1 MKKKYAGLEIIVF
14 FLGLISL
21 VFEHIHG
28 SCAGVLSRI
37 AVFLYAAAAV
47 ISVLALLLQLVSA
60 TYKGFYL
67 KKNIFSII
75 LTVLFIGVFFV
86 RLLTAARIAETTAE
100 ILPILLILRSVVVLF
115 ELSGRIKQIDLFLQE
130 LFSHPARTIVIS
142 FVFVI
147 LLGTILLQLP
157 VATVDGKGLSFI
169 NSLFTSTSAVCVTG
183 LIVVDT
189 ASVFTLFGRLVILG
203 LIQIGGLSIIIL
215 SFFVIFMLQ
224 KRVSLESKLL
234 ISYVLSEDDVT
245 SISGSI
251 KKIILITLFFEA
263 AGALL
268 LFGRF
273 FGEFQAPGKAALFS
287 VFHAVS
293 AFCNAGFALFTNS
306 LENYVSDSYVSL
318 IVSVLIV
325 AGGLSFAVFTNL
337 FDNARDRLRGR
348 STGKRLFIRKLTLNT
363 KIVLG
368 MSAAL
373 LLTGMFL
380 FYALEHR
387 QVLKD
392 YSTGTQYLA
401 AFFQS
406 VTLRTAGF
414 NTVPFGGLGTGTL
427 LIMMLYMFI
436 GGASGSTA
444 GGIKVN
450 TFTAVLVWIKSAIKR
465 DPAISL
471 YKNTIDREIV
481 FRGLLIILLGFATVI
496 TGTVIMSLTEQAAL
510 ENILFEAVSAF
521 GTVGLSTGITGSLT
535 IAGRIVIIVMMFIGR
550 TGPLTILAA
559 MNERE
564 PKGRYE
570 YPAGNVLIG

>member
-1 MKKKYAGLEIIVF
+1 MRKKYLSLEIIIF
-14 FLGLISL
+14 FLGLVCL
-21 VFEHIHG
+21 FFEHIRG
-28 SCAGVLSRI
+28 NYAELLSRI
-37 AVFLYAAAAV
+37 SVYLYAAAALV
-47 ISVLALLLQLVSA
+47 AVLLTVLKIRGIE
-60 TYKGFYL
+60 YKGFYIR
-67 KKNIFSII
+67 KNSISLV
-75 LTVLFIGVFFV
+75 LTALFIAVFILRV
-86 RLLTAARIAETTAE
+86 LSSPGIAGIVAE
-100 ILPILLILRSVVVLF
+100 VLPVFIILRSVVVLF
-115 ELSGRIKQIDLFLQE
+115 ELSSRIKQIDIFLQE
-130 LFSHPARTIVIS
+130 LFSHPARTILIS
-142 FVFVI
+142 FLLVI
-147 LLGTILLQLP
+147 LLGTILLKLP
-157 VATVDGKGLSFI
+157 VATVDGKGLTFL

-189 ASVFTLFGRLVILG
+189 ATVFTLFGKLVILG

-215 SFFVIFMLQ
+215 SFFVIFMLR

-245 SISGSI
+245 AISSSI
-251 KKIILITLFFEA
+251 KKIIIVTLFFEGG
-263 AGALL
+263 GALL

-273 FGEFQAPGKAALFS
+273 FGQFHSAGRAVLFA

-306 LENYVSDSYVSL
+306 LEEYVSDPYISVT
-318 IVSVLIV
+318 VAVLII
-325 AGGLSFAVFTNL
+325 AGGLSFAVFSNL
-337 FDNARDRLRGR
+337 FENMRDRLAGR
-348 STGKRLFIRKLTLNT
+348 KNGMRTFIRKLTLNT

-368 MSAAL
+368 VSAVL
-373 LLTGMFL
+373 VLTGMFL

-387 QVLKD
+387 SALKT

-414 NTVPFGGLGTGTL
+414 NTVPIGMLGTGTL

-450 TFTAVLVWIKSAIKR
+450 TFTAILVWVKSAVKR
-465 DPAISL
+465 EPRITL
-471 YKNTIDREIV
+471 YNNTLDREIV
-481 FRGLLIILLGFATVI
+481 LRGLLIVLFGFGTVI
-496 TGTVIMSLTEQAAL
+496 AGTVIMSLTEQAPL
-510 ENILFEAVSAF
+510 EHILFEAVSAF
-521 GTVGLSTGITGSLT
+521 GTVGLSAGITGTLT
-535 IAGRIVIIVMMFIGR
+535 IVGRIVIIVMMFIGR

-564 PKGRYE
+564 QRSKYE
-570 YPAGNVLIG
+570 YPRGDILIG